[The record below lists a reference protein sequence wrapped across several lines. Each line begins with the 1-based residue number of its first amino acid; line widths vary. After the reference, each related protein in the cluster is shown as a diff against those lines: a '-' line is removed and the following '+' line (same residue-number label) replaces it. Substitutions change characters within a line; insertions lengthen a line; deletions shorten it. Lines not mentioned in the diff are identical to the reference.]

1 MAGLLVAFV
10 AANHP
15 AATRESSQHAVEQLM
30 QVGQRSSA
38 WEGCAVQGCAVQGC
52 ALQASWSGEEHGNEA
67 AGIG

>member
-15 AATRESSQHAVEQLM
+15 AATRESSHHAVEQLM

-38 WEGCAVQGCAVQGC
+38 WEGCAVQGC